1 MRPNRRQ
8 LLIGLAALPLASA
21 AQAQALDL
29 PADSL
34 EDQSSALQEALL
46 RASAERRRLFLPP
59 GTYYAQNL
67 QVPGGITIEGI
78 PGASVLAAA
87 GDAPVLRIAGS
98 ARVSVEGITVT
109 RGNGGPSGPEHGLIE
124 VEASDHVVI
133 DYCTFIGGAANGL
146 LVRDATVSVRHC
158 NFSGHALA
166 AILSVDGRGLNI
178 GSNSVAKCG
187 NGGILIRGSVP
198 RHDGSIITGNRITGV
213 AANNGGNGQNGN
225 GIGLFRCNDVIVSGN
240 QIGDCAASAVRI
252 NATNNVV
259 VTGNLCRNSGG
270 VGIVA
275 ESAFSGTVISENIVD
290 GAGSGIALGNLDSSG
305 RLAACAGNVV
315 RNIRVAGESDPERVP
330 FGIQVE
336 AETTVTGNTIDSV
349 PGIGILAGGGANLRN
364 VVIADNVLYM
374 VRTGIGV
381 SVSRSPAPGPVVIT
395 GNVITNPLEHA
406 IVGIAEGEVVSTDLA
421 AEAARYPHV
430 TLASNHV
437 TGGS

>member
-8 LLIGLAALPLASA
+8 LLIGLATLPLATA
-21 AQAQALDL
+21 AQAQSLDL

-46 RASAERRRLFLPP
+46 RAAAERRRLFLPP

-98 ARVSVEGITVT
+98 ARVSVQGITIT
-109 RGNGGPSGPEHGLIE
+109 RGNGGPSGADHGLIE

-133 DYCTFIGGAANGL
+133 ENCTFTGGAANGL
-146 LVRDATVSVRHC
+146 MVRDAVVAVRHC
-158 NFSGHALA
+158 SFTGHALA
-166 AILSVDGRGLNI
+166 AIFSVDGRGLNI
-178 GSNSVAKCG
+178 SSNSVAKCG

-225 GIGLFRCNDVIVSGN
+225 GISLFRCNDVIVSGN
-240 QIGDCAASAVRI
+240 QIGDCAFSAVRM

-259 VTGNLCRNSGG
+259 ATGNLCRNSGD

-275 ESAFSGTVISENIVD
+275 EYAFSGTVISENIVD
-290 GAGSGIALGNLDSSG
+290 GAGSGIALGNTDG
-305 RLAACAGNVV
+305 RLATCTGNIV
-315 RNIRVAGESDPERVP
+315 RNIRVAGDSNSESVP

-336 AETTVTGNTIDSV
+336 AETTVTGNTINSV
-349 PGIGILAGGGANLRN
+349 PGIGIIAGNGANLRN

-381 SVSRSPAPGPVVIT
+381 SVTRSPAPGPVVIT
-395 GNVITNPLEHA
+395 GNVITDPLEHA
-406 IVGIAEGEVVSTDLA
+406 IVGIAEGEVVSTDLV
-421 AEAARYPHV
+421 AEAARYPHL
-430 TLASNHV
+430 TLANNHV
-437 TGGS
+437 TGG